1 MKLQDAYTAETG
13 ALGAWK
19 TIGYVAPGV
28 ADTANGKGTT
38 TAFTYSGGKVT
49 SQTTCSEGS
58 TWNASL
64 EKCKSS
70 TEGGADGSVLGAEIE
85 KGWVAHNN
93 TKLNECNPG
102 DHWDISAKVGTAST
116 NPGAVTYVKSELP
129 TECDQLTPQFGNIG
143 K

>member
-1 MKLQDAYTAETG
+1 MDAYAAETG

-28 ADTANGKGTT
+28 ADTSNGKGTT
-38 TAFTYSGGKVT
+38 TAFTYSGGKT
-49 SQTTCSEGS
+49 DSKPTCSDGFQWKADKKKCLDKDENEGAV
-58 TWNASL
+58 T
-64 EKCKSS
+64 
-70 TEGGADGSVLGAEIE
+70 GDEIE
-85 KGWVAHNN
+85 KGWIAHNN
-93 TKLNECNPG
+93 TKLNECDPG

-116 NPGAVTYVKSELP
+116 NPGAVQYVKSELP